1 MIEIKDVVVFMDARR
16 SGAGIIE
23 FAAGLSQEHGA
34 HLTGAFVWPP
44 LVSDG
49 SAAYVRGRAIQELI
63 ASYDAEV
70 SLAERSLRESFEA
83 AVSRRGLQAEW
94 RSIRHLLAEDMVVH
108 ARYADLAIVG
118 RPDPGGQDAIPLDL
132 PQTLVLASGRPVL
145 LLPPEPPVSAGRRI
159 LVGWNAGREAT
170 RAVADAL
177 PFLARAEAVEL
188 LVVDHER
195 HPGDHGEEPG
205 ADIARHLARHG
216 VRVDVRKMSSCGQDV
231 GRFLLCRAAAFGAD
245 LVVMGAYGHS
255 RLTELVFGGATR
267 TALHEAGL
275 PVLMSR

>member
-1 MIEIKDVVVFMDARR
+1 MAEIKDVVVFMDGRR
-16 SGAGIIE
+16 EDAGTVE
-23 FAAGLSQEHGA
+23 FAARLSQEHGA

-63 ASYDAEV
+63 AGYDAEV
-70 SLAERSLRESFEA
+70 SLAERTLRESFEA
-83 AVSRRGLQAEW
+83 AVSCRGLQAEW
-94 RSIRHLLAEDMVVH
+94 RSVRHQLAEDMVAH
-108 ARYADLAIVG
+108 ARYADLAIVC
-118 RPDPGGQDAIPLDL
+118 RPDPAGHDAIPLDL

-145 LLPPEPPVSAGRRI
+145 LLPPEPPASAGRRI

-177 PFLARAEAVEL
+177 PLLTRAEAVEL
-188 LVVDHER
+188 LVVDSDR
-195 HPGDHGEEPG
+195 QPGDHGEEPG

-216 VRVDVRKMSSCGQDV
+216 VPVDVRRMSSGGEDV

-245 LVVMGAYGHS
+245 LLVMGAYGHS

-267 TALHEAGL
+267 TALHEAAL

>member
-1 MIEIKDVVVFMDARR
+1 MVEIRDVVVFVDGRR
-16 SGAGIIE
+16 EGSGIIE
-23 FAAGLSQEHGA
+23 FAARLSQEHGA

-44 LVSDG
+44 LANEG
-49 SAAYVRGRAIQELI
+49 SASYLRGSAMQELI

-70 SLAERSLRESFEA
+70 SRQEKSLRDSFETA
-83 AVSRRGLQAEW
+83 ARRSGLRAEW
-94 RSIRHLLAEDMVVH
+94 RSVRHLLAENMVVH

-118 RPDPGGQDAIPLDL
+118 RPDSAGREAVPLDL

-145 LLPPEPPVSAGRRI
+145 LWPPGPPLSAGHRV
-159 LVGWNAGREAT
+159 LVGWNASREAT

-195 HPGDHGEEPG
+195 HPADHGEEPG

-216 VRVDVRKMSSCGQDV
+216 VRLDVRRMASGGEDV
-231 GRFLLCRAAAFGAD
+231 GRLILSRASVFGAD

-255 RLTELVFGGATR
+255 RLTELIFGGATR
-267 TALHEAGL
+267 TALHEATL